1 MARMPTT
8 GGPAWKKAR
17 ASGQGACVEVA
28 VVEDHGV
35 LVRHS
40 KAPHGPVLRFTST
53 EWKAFIAG
61 VEAGEFTLPG

>member
-1 MARMPTT
+1 MPST

-17 ASGQGACVEVA
+17 ASGTQDCVEVA
-28 VVEDHGV
+28 VVDDDDV

-40 KAPHGPVLRFTST
+40 KAPQGPVLRFTST